1 MVCCSGRSRPS
12 DEGGGGGVGGVSLQ
26 KKFFS
31 ALQASFWLK
40 NKRGVLG
47 RPRVP

>member
-12 DEGGGGGVGGVSLQ
+12 DEGGGGVGGVSLQ

-31 ALQASFWLK
+31 ALRASFWLK